1 MLFKTAA
8 FDRSAI
14 SAKYFIILAEPRAVV
29 NLFLCMRVAQ
39 KCVVKIISPLYIITI
54 KPPR

>member
-14 SAKYFIILAEPRAVV
+14 SAKHFIILAEPRAVV

-39 KCVVKIISPLYIITI
+39 KRVVKIILLLFVITI

>member
-1 MLFKTAA
+1 MLFKTDA

-39 KCVVKIISPLYIITI
+39 KHVVKIILPLFIITI